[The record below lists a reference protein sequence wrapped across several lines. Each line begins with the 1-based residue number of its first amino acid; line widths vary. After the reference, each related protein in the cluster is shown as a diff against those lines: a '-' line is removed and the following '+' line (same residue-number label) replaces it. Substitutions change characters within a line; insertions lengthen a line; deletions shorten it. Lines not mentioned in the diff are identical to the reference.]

1 MPGRRQEKIEV
12 TKSNVKV
19 LPTGVYSM
27 GSNLYLRV
35 RGDRRNFFMRVTVDG
50 ARRDIGIGSASDMS
64 VTVAKAKAA
73 RLKIQIEDGA
83 RPWDEKK
90 EKRQSLLF
98 RDYCFDAL
106 NTYAKTRHWK
116 REDQTQSLNAYR
128 LKTYILPV
136 IGHIPI
142 KNLSRDDVLS
152 VISELWMKQPKLA
165 SYLRVVIEKIC
176 GIAMA
181 EGIIDSNPAVF
192 RGNLEFFLPC
202 ITKIHR
208 VTHVT
213 AATFDETKAILGQIM
228 NRPGHSY
235 HLAIVAIMT
244 ARRLG
249 EIRLSKWKDWDFDS
263 MIWTVP
269 DEHMKKSTGFDR
281 RVPIPRQLR
290 DIMQTWPR
298 LGGGE
303 GYVFSVDG
311 NNPIHTS
318 DGLKILKKFS
328 QRSITIHGF
337 RSVFSVWCAE
347 NGVNMEVA
355 ETCLDHEVGSKVR
368 QAYQRSDLLEQRREV
383 LQRYADALFEPAS
396 E

>member
-19 LPTGVYSM
+19 LPNGVYSM
-27 GSNLYLRV
+27 GANLYLRV
-35 RGDRRNFFMRVTVDG
+35 RGDRRNFFMRITVDG
-50 ARRDIGIGSASDMS
+50 ARRDVGIGSASDMS

-90 EKRQSLLF
+90 EKRQSILF
-98 RDYCFDAL
+98 RDFCFDAM

-116 REDQTQSLNAYR
+116 REEKIQALNAYR
-128 LKTYILPV
+128 LNTYILPV
-136 IGHIPI
+136 IGNIPI
-142 KNLSRDDVLS
+142 KKLSRDDVLS
-152 VISELWMKQPKLA
+152 VISELWMKQPSLA
-165 SYLRVVIEKIC
+165 CYLRVLIEKIC

-192 RGNLEFFLPC
+192 RGNLEFFLPY
-202 ITKIHR
+202 ITKVHR
-208 VTHVT
+208 VTHVP
-213 AATFDETKAILGQIM
+213 AATFDETKAILGQIF

-269 DEHMKKSTGFDR
+269 DEHMKKSTGVDR

-290 DIMQTWPR
+290 DIMQTWTR
-298 LGGGE
+298 HGGE
-303 GYVFSVDG
+303 GYVFSRDG
-311 NNPIHTS
+311 KNPIHTS
-318 DGLKILKKFS
+318 DGLRILKKFS
-328 QRSITIHGF
+328 QRSITVHGF

-383 LQRYADALFEPAS
+383 LQRYADALFEPTTD
-396 E
+396 